1 MTDDSWVQPFLTSLA
16 STGIVSKACAAAV
29 VSRQRVM
36 AHKAR
41 SADFAAAFDDA
52 MEQAV
57 DMAEAEAWRRAVR
70 GVTKPV
76 FYKGTP
82 VWQVKHVP
90 VLDPD
95 TLEPTG
101 RFTFDHVLDEH
112 GQPVPYLEH
121 EYSDALLAKILGAHR
136 KAFSTERTEITGSGG
151 GAVQLD
157 NGQRAD
163 RVKALLAL
171 GEARKREAERL
182 ANDHGDIA

>member
-1 MTDDSWVQPFLTSLA
+1 MTNDSWVQPFLTSLA
-16 STGIVSKACAAAV
+16 ATGIVSRACEAAL
-29 VSRQRVM
+29 VSRARVM

-57 DMAEAEAWRRAVR
+57 DTAEAEAWRRAVR

-76 FYKGTP
+76 FHKGEP
-82 VWQVKHVP
+82 VWQHKRVP

-101 RFTFDHVLDEH
+101 EFRFEHILDEH
-112 GQPVPYLEH
+112 GQPIPYLEH

-157 NGQRAD
+157 SGKRSD
-163 RVKALLAL
+163 RVAALMAMAEQRRKLA
-171 GEARKREAERL
+171 E
-182 ANDHGDIA
+182 DHGDIA